1 MSVRAVVLWLLALF
15 VPWAAAAPAAPLAL
29 SPAERAWV
37 QAHPVVRVGVSVE
50 FPPYYFGTGQG
61 RYEGFV
67 IDLMQHLAEHA
78 GLVLEYQRYE
88 RFGDVLDAL
97 RAGRVDLTP
106 FTSQSPEREQY
117 LRFVQPLFATQLVLV
132 ADRHATDVSAAL
144 ADDAR
149 LGGKRVA
156 VERLSTAAALLQ
168 ERYPQATVQP
178 FDSAEQALLAVAAGT
193 ADVYVGFR
201 QVAVYFME
209 KHFTANLALR
219 GTLQAAGTTLGPAVR
234 RDLPELAAIL
244 GKAVAALGTDEIALL
259 AAKWLPRSLLGETPR
274 GAIDLSPT
282 QREWIALHGSPRL
295 GFDASFAPIA
305 FANRAGGFDGLAA
318 DITRLLAGK
327 SGLRLAYTQGGSFAD
342 VYEQALRGE
351 LDVIAGAA
359 RNPERQRHFDFVGPF
374 LRVPTVVVAAS
385 GRGFLQGLESPGV
398 RRLALLRE
406 HFLLP
411 LLRSR
416 HPGLE
421 FVERDTQ
428 AEVLEA
434 LRRGEADLAL
444 GNMKVVNALLE
455 AHHAGAL
462 QTVGI
467 VPQGDSEL
475 YFAVRKSLPEL
486 APILGAALD
495 ATPRAELD
503 AIESRWLLTEV
514 NIGVPWVRVLA
525 LGAAVAAGAAL
536 VIGALAW
543 SNRRLR
549 EAQRTLAQAHAE
561 AQAQVAARARFSA
574 YLSHELRGALG
585 GLAGGL
591 DLVDSG
597 SLSRDSAARLLGAMR
612 RSAGGLLALCERT
625 LDFERLLQGGL
636 DIRPAPA
643 DLGEAIEQA
652 LAPWRVQADLKGI
665 TLALDSALPPGQRAL
680 CDVVRLGQ
688 VIQNLVGNAV
698 KFTPRGG
705 VDLRVRLEPGPAGA
719 RLAIDVADSGPGI
732 APAEQQRLFT
742 AFAQGEAG
750 RRAGEGAGLGLS
762 IAAGIVAAMGGEL
775 RLAHSSPQGSE
786 FAVRVPVELLAP
798 DAPAQESPEASPA
811 GAA

>member
-1 MSVRAVVLWLLALF
+1 MSVRAVVLWMLCLLA
-15 VPWAAAAPAAPLAL
+15 PWAAAAPAAPLAL
-29 SPAERAWV
+29 SPAEQAWV
-37 QAHPVVRVGVSVE
+37 QAHPVVHVGVSVE

-67 IDLMQHLAEHA
+67 IDLMQHLADQA
-78 GLVLEYQRYE
+78 GLRFEYQRFE

-132 ADRHATDVSAAL
+132 ADRRATDVSAAL
-144 ADDAR
+144 ADDPR
-149 LGGKRVA
+149 LAGKRIA
-156 VERLSTAAALLQ
+156 VERLSTAAELLR
-168 ERYPQATVQP
+168 ERYPQATLQLH
-178 FDSAEQALLAVAAGT
+178 DSAETALLAVAAGS

-234 RDLPELAAIL
+234 RELPELAAIL

-259 AAKWLPRSLLGETPR
+259 AAKWLPRSLLGEAPR
-274 GAIDLSPT
+274 GAIDLTPA

-295 GFDASFAPIA
+295 GFDASFAPIV

-327 SGLRLAYTQGGSFAD
+327 SGLRLAYAQGGSFAD
-342 VYEQALRGE
+342 VYERALRGE
-351 LDVIAGAA
+351 LDVIVGAA
-359 RNPERQRHFDFVGPF
+359 RNPERQSHFDFVGPF
-374 LRVPTVVVAAS
+374 LRVPTVVVASS
-385 GRGFLQGLESPGV
+385 GRGFQQGLETPGL
-398 RRLALLRE
+398 RRVALLRE
-406 HFLLP
+406 HFLKP

-421 FVERDTQ
+421 LVERDTQ

-434 LRRGEADLAL
+434 LRRGEADLAI

-455 AHHAGAL
+455 ARHAGAL

-475 YFAVRKSLPEL
+475 YFAVRRSLPEL

-495 ATPRAELD
+495 ATSHAELD
-503 AIESRWLLTEV
+503 AIESRWLRTEV
-514 NIGVPWVRVLA
+514 NIGVSWARVLSI
-525 LGAAVAAGAAL
+525 GAAVLAGAGL
-536 VIGALAW
+536 VIGVLVW

-549 EAQRTLAQAHAE
+549 EAQRTLAQAHDE
-561 AQAQVAARARFSA
+561 AQAQVAARARFTA

-591 DLVDSG
+591 DLVETG
-597 SLSRDSAARLLGAMR
+597 SLPRETAARLLTAMR

-625 LDFERLLQGGL
+625 LDLERLLQGGL
-636 DIRPAPA
+636 DIRAEPVVLA
-643 DLGEAIEQA
+643 EAVEQS
-652 LAPWRVQADLKGI
+652 LAPWRVQADLKG
-665 TLALDSALPPGQRAL
+665 LALTLTTELAPGQRGR
-680 CDVVRLGQ
+680 CDAVRLGQ

-698 KFTPRGG
+698 KFTLRGG
-705 VDLRVRLEPGPAGA
+705 VQVRVRLEPVPSGTQ
-719 RLAIDVADSGPGI
+719 LAIDVADTGPGI
-732 APAEQQRLFT
+732 APDEQQRLFT
-742 AFAQGEAG
+742 AFAQGAAG

-762 IAAGIVAAMGGEL
+762 IASGIVAAMGGQL
-775 RLAHSSPQGSE
+775 QLAHSSPQGSE
-786 FAVRVPVELLAP
+786 FAVRVPLELLP
-798 DAPAQESPEASPA
+798 PTPAQESPEAAAA
-811 GAA
+811 GTA